1 MKLMHHTFLNNMI
14 LRCIYAIKLGR
25 DPYGQKR
32 WRNAQKILD
41 LSSRTRHNVF
51 NVSTLLVCLLDFPM
65 SPPPSSFGVDLAR
78 LQRVA
83 LFFCPRVRPSPGRTG
98 TRRRPLPPQRGSC
111 GARQGRPDSDARFAL
126 RPHTLRRRSPRSG
139 TRPRAPEREPI
150 AADNGRSTEARRSG
164 RWPPARKTLVVPGA
178 QTAIDTARLLAITCW
193 AFRDQANKD
202 GVCNEDFFRQ
212 AA

>member
-83 LFFCPRVRPSPGRTG
+83 LFFCPRVRPSPRRTG
-98 TRRRPLPPQRGSC
+98 TRRRPPQRGSY
-111 GARQGRPDSDARFAL
+111 GADQGRPDSDGRFAL
-126 RPHTLRRRSPRSG
+126 RPHTLRRPSPRSG
-139 TRPRAPEREPI
+139 TRPRGPGREPSRPTTG
-150 AADNGRSTEARRSG
+150 AAPKPGDPGVGHLPGRPLSF
-164 RWPPARKTLVVPGA
+164 PAPK
-178 QTAIDTARLLAITCW
+178 QRLTPRAYLP
-193 AFRDQANKD
+193 
-202 GVCNEDFFRQ
+202 
-212 AA
+212 